1 MPELP
6 EVEVIARGLHEQLA
20 GQRIVEVAVRWPR
33 TIARP
38 PADVFA
44 AQLVGRTVQRVWR
57 RGKFL
62 VLDLTPSKHLVVHLR
77 MTGQFLVCRGAGSL
91 EADAHTHVSI
101 TFASGCLLHFR
112 DVRKFGR
119 FALVDDPAEVL
130 GALGPEPLS
139 DGFTPESLAAILH
152 GRRRQIKPALL
163 DQTVVAGLGNIYV
176 DEALWE
182 ARIHP
187 LRPAHTLTVDE
198 LVRLHRAIRLVLAQA
213 IANRGTTFRDYRDAQ
228 NRPGGNQRAL
238 AVYGRKGAP
247 CPRCGAPIVRTVVGQ
262 RGTHFCPVC
271 QVLEPPFCTPEG

>member
-6 EVEVIARGLHEQLA
+6 EVEVIAQGLHEQLA
-20 GQRIVEVAVRWPR
+20 GQCITEVSVRWPR
-33 TIARP
+33 SIARP
-38 PADVFA
+38 PAGELSS
-44 AQLVGRTVQRVWR
+44 QLVGRTVQRVWR
-57 RGKFL
+57 RGKFI
-62 VLDLTPSKHLVVHLR
+62 VLDLAPSKHLIVHLR
-77 MTGQFLVCRGAGSL
+77 MTGQFLVCKGAKAP

-130 GALGPEPLS
+130 GNLGPEPLS
-139 DGFTPESLAAILH
+139 DAFTAEALAAILR

-187 LRPAHTLTVDE
+187 LRSAHSLTTDQVA
-198 LVRLHRAIRLVLAQA
+198 RLYQAIRFVLAQA

-228 NRPGGNQRAL
+228 NLPGANQRAL
-238 AVYGRKGAP
+238 AVYGRKGEP
-247 CPRCGAPIVRTVVGQ
+247 CTRCATPIVRIVVGQ
-262 RGTHFCPVC
+262 RGTHLCPVC
-271 QVLEPPFCTPEG
+271 QALESIAQP